1 MSVINDCTN
10 LNYNLVV
17 VDRKLPETLIICQVL
32 FNDVILNGCRLAKTN
47 WCNIF
52 VYLLERE
59 RGNYQQVYLS
69 SIQHNFKKKQRNL
82 TPYRFI
88 ADSSQM
94 TMSGLIRGC
103 KGKSSVKSTSKSYI
117 RTAYQFK
124 VLMLDD
130 WEVHLS
136 MIMASL
142 PVEVVKMVLSIQV
155 KEPILIQTMIMYELL

>member
-1 MSVINDCTN
+1 MAVGWPKPIGAIFLYIYWKGRGGTINKCTSHPSN
-10 LNYNLVV
+10 
-17 VDRKLPETLIICQVL
+17 T
-32 FNDVILNGCRLAKTN
+32 ILKKN
-47 WCNIF
+47 
-52 VYLLERE
+52 
-59 RGNYQQVYLS
+59 
-69 SIQHNFKKKQRNL
+69 KKKQRNL

-130 WEVHLS
+130 
-136 MIMASL
+136 
-142 PVEVVKMVLSIQV
+142 
-155 KEPILIQTMIMYELL
+155 